1 MVEQYFRDMIEKFNK
16 KSSED
21 PKLAKELAGI
31 RRSVLIEVTDGDSFN
46 FVLDN
51 AKVGELLKGKIDN
64 PDILVVAST
73 ETFNQLQSGELRVM
87 KAYAMRKIQVKAP
100 LEDVLRLRKFF

>member
-1 MVEQYFRDMIEKFNK
+1 MVEQFLKDSIVRFNK
-16 KSSED
+16 KAAED
-21 PKLAKELAGI
+21 PKLAKELEGI
-31 RRSVLIEVTDGDSFN
+31 RRTVLIEVTDGDSFN

-51 AKVGELLKGKIDN
+51 AKVDGLAKGKIEN
-64 PDILVVAST
+64 PDIRITAST